1 MFKIVQKA
9 YDTIVDRD
17 TLIWRGCFYG
27 SMWMTAVCFVGMS
40 LGMPTGMGIWFDV
53 PVITIVVTLLV
64 YVGSILG
71 AGLLWLVRLPI
82 PRLFTSGLLCS
93 FMTISLS
100 LNQFNLEYAGA
111 AFITGLSLVLGVLIG
126 TSSTFLMISV
136 QVNWRHIFYVCFSW
150 GLFIFFI
157 VWLLSPGKE
166 FYSTVQPNDYRE
178 NPLYTIQVE
187 DPSQPGDYEIH
198 AFTYGSGEDLHRE
211 EFSDEVDFIT
221 ESVDASA
228 LITEWHVLRDL
239 FWGFDET
246 NIPLNG
252 RVWMPE
258 GEGPFPLVVMVHGS
272 HKMENFSDEGYDYLG
287 ELLASRGFIAIS
299 ISQNFVNFSVWSE
312 GIDRD
317 MTTRAWVLLQHVIM
331 LEQANQNEK
340 SPFYNKIEMEKIA
353 LIGHSRGGQ
362 AAVLVAEFDQ
372 FYNKALDEEISL
384 DVNFEIRSVVAIAPV
399 DWLVEDRWVK
409 MKDVDY
415 LVIQGSQDSDVN
427 TFYGDRHYRRT
438 TFNEREDGFKASVY
452 IEGANHGQFNT
463 DWGDNDTT
471 MPTALLLN
479 KKDMMDGDEQ
489 RQIAMVYVSAFLEA
503 SLNEKHEYLPI
514 LRDYRTALKWLP
526 DTVYINRFEDASFYL
541 VSDYEEDRNLETMR
555 RPGLF
560 WQGKDLSLW
569 EESLVM
575 NRMDHSTH
583 NRAVKLEWNGRGEAS
598 YTLTLTEDFVKH
610 SQLEDAYFTFSLANA
625 DLMRLYRQTPFPRV
639 SIEMVMNNGDNKR
652 IVVKRPLS
660 DYRAYPPVIHS
671 RFTKLGIFEET
682 VKLGDLGHSAEPIF
696 QLYEI
701 PMADFIFEAELKD
714 ETENQEE
721 VENEEEMERANKV
734 QGEADANANADDE
747 VDTSV
752 VVQQIRVIF
761 ERGAAGKLY
770 IDDVGF
776 SW

>member
-1 MFKIVQKA
+1 MLKIVRKA

-17 TLIWRGCFYG
+17 SLIWRGCFYG
-27 SMWMTAVCFVGMS
+27 WMWMTAVCFVGMS
-40 LGMPTGMGIWFDV
+40 LGMPTGFGIWFDV

-82 PRLFTSGLLCS
+82 PRLFTSGMICS
-93 FMTISLS
+93 FLTISLS
-100 LNQFNLEYAGA
+100 LQQFNIEYAGA

-126 TSSTFLMISV
+126 TSSYILFKSV
-136 QVNWRHIFYVCFSW
+136 QVNWKHIAYVCFSW
-150 GLFIFFI
+150 GLFIFCI
-157 VWLLSPGKE
+157 AWLLSPGKA
-166 FYSTVQPNDYRE
+166 FYSTVQPNDDRG
-178 NPLYTIQVE
+178 NPLYTIQVS
-187 DPSQPGDYEIH
+187 DPSKPGNYEIH

-211 EFSDEVDFIT
+211 EFSKDVDFIT

-228 LITEWHVLRDL
+228 FLKEWHVLRDL

-272 HKMENFSDEGYDYLG
+272 HKMENFSDEGYDYMG

-299 ISQNFVNFSVWSE
+299 IGQNFINFSVWSE
-312 GIDRD
+312 GIDWD

-331 LEQANQNEK
+331 LEQANENEQ
-340 SPFYNKIEMEKIA
+340 SPFYNKIEMDKVA

-362 AAVLVAEFDQ
+362 AAALAAEFDQ
-372 FYNKALDEEISL
+372 FYNEAHHEEISL
-384 DVNFEIRSVVAIAPV
+384 EVDFSIRSVVAIAPV
-399 DWLVEDRWVK
+399 DWLVEDRWVELS
-409 MKDVDY
+409 DVDY
-415 LVIQGSQDSDVN
+415 LVIQGSQDGDVN
-427 TFYGDRHYRRT
+427 TFYGDRQYQRT
-438 TFNEREDGFKASVY
+438 TFDVGEEGFKASVY

-463 DWGDNDTT
+463 DWGDRDTT

-489 RQIAMVYVSAFLEA
+489 RQIAKVYISAFLEA
-503 SLNEKHEYLPI
+503 SLNEKDEYLPI

-526 DTVYINRFEDASFYL
+526 DTVYINRFEDAGFYL
-541 VSDYEEDRNLETMR
+541 VSDYEEDRNKETTSV
-555 RPGLF
+555 PIVY
-560 WQGKDLSLW
+560 WQSAGLSLW
-569 EESLVM
+569 DELMVM
-575 NRMDHSTH
+575 NRMDNSTH
-583 NRAVKLEWNGRGEAS
+583 NRAVKLEWKGQREAS
-598 YTLTLTEDFVKH
+598 YTLSLPEEFAKH
-610 SQLEDAYFTFSLANA
+610 SQLEEANFTFSLANA
-625 DLMRLYRQTPFPRV
+625 DLVRLYRQTPFPNV
-639 SIEMVMNNGDNKR
+639 SIEMVMNTGES
-652 IVVKRPLS
+652 VKRPLS

-682 VKLGDLGHSAEPIF
+682 VKLGDLGHTAEPIF

-701 PMADFIFEAELKD
+701 PMADFLGGAGLR
-714 ETENQEE
+714 
-721 VENEEEMERANKV
+721 EEEDEHVNEV
-734 QGEADANANADDE
+734 QGDAEAQLE
-747 VDTSV
+747 VDTKV
-752 VVQQIRVIF
+752 ENDKLVVQQIRFIF
-761 ERGAAGKLY
+761 EPHVAGKLY